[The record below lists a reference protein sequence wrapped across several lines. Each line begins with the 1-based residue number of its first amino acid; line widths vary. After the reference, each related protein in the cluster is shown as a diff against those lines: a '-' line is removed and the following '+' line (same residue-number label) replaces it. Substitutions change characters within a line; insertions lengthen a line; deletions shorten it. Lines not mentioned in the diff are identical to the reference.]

1 MVSSSREA
9 ALNTQRNI
17 SDEELVELARSAGEG
32 DLRPFDR
39 LVERHRGK
47 VLANCRYLTRSAADS
62 EDLAQEVFLK
72 AYFALERF
80 EGRSAF
86 STWLQRIKINHCL
99 NYLDKKKRRPTVTVD
114 DPNFSHSEKLSVAPD
129 AERRVRA
136 KSDRER
142 IVVVLDSLSEN
153 LRVPLVLRDA
163 DGASYQEIADRL
175 GIGLSAAKMR
185 IKRAREEFRSRWL
198 EAFGD
203 PMSP

>member
-1 MVSSSREA
+1 M
-9 ALNTQRNI
+9 
-17 SDEELVELARSAGEG
+17 
-32 DLRPFDR
+32 
-39 LVERHRGK
+39 
-47 VLANCRYLTRSAADS
+47 LANCRYLTRSAADS

-99 NYLDKKKRRPTVTVD
+99 NYLDKKKRHQSVAMD
-114 DPNFSHSEKLSVAPD
+114 ELELSHHAKLSVAPE
-129 AERRVRA
+129 AERRVRSM
-136 KSDRER
+136 SDRER
-142 IVVVLDSLSEN
+142 IGFILDGLTEN

-163 DGASYQEIADRL
+163 DGASYQEIADQL
-175 GIGLSAAKMR
+175 GIGLSAVKMR

-203 PMSP
+203 PLAL